1 MPSVIM
7 VGLTHFVRLFTAAWM
22 LYAGL
27 NFFLYPDNQR
37 LGLVPASHDFTVA
50 LIASGLFTW
59 IKAIEVAAGLCL
71 LMNRFMPLAIIT
83 LVPINFVI
91 VYYNWVLEPHRG
103 TFIAG
108 GLTLLF
114 TAWLVWAW
122 RAHFWPL
129 LAFRATPHHDL
140 KPRFTAAR
148 FNGETE

>member
-1 MPSVIM
+1 VMRWFYHAIRL
-7 VGLTHFVRLFTAAWM
+7 LTALWF

-59 IKAIEVAAGLCL
+59 VKAIEVVLGITL
-71 LMNRFMPLAIIT
+71 LFSRFMPLSVIA
-83 LVPINFVI
+83 LVPINFVV

-108 GLTLLF
+108 GLTLF
-114 TAWLVWAW
+114 CTAYLVWSW
-122 RAHFWPL
+122 RAYFWPL
-129 LAFRATPHHDL
+129 LAFKGTPHHDFKL
-140 KPRFTAAR
+140 HLTKD
-148 FNGETE
+148 GEGE

>member
-1 MPSVIM
+1 MRWV
-7 VGLTHFVRLFTAAWM
+7 THFVRLFTAAWM

-50 LIASGLFTW
+50 LIASGLFAW
-59 IKAIEVAAGLCL
+59 IKAIEVLAGLCL
-71 LMNRFMPLAIIT
+71 LMNRFMPLAIIV

-103 TFIAG
+103 TYIAG
-108 GLTLLF
+108 GITLAF
-114 TAWLVWAW
+114 TVWLVWVW

-129 LAFRATPHHDL
+129 LTFRSAPQHDL
-140 KPRFTAAR
+140 KPRITTLR
-148 FNGETE
+148 SSGNIE

>member
-1 MPSVIM
+1 MPPVIM
-7 VGLTHFVRLFTAAWM
+7 VGLTHFVRLFTALWM

-50 LIASGLFTW
+50 LITSGLFTW

-129 LAFRATPHHDL
+129 LAFRATPHNDL
-140 KPRFTAAR
+140 KPRFTAVR